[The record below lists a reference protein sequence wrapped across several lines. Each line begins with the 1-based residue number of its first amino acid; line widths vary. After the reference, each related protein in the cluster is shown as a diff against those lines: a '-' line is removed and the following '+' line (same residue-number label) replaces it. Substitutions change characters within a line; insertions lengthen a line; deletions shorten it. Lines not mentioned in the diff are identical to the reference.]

1 MKMKALI
8 ILVIMGLC
16 YDIAL
21 ILSLEK
27 IYPEQSEIT
36 FSGEIL
42 ENKNENTYI
51 VKVLE
56 NKKRSERNSL
66 PYTSR
71 IFHKE
76 YVLLQ

>member
-1 MKMKALI
+1 MKALI

-42 ENKNENTYI
+42 ENKNE
-51 VKVLE
+51 KKE
-56 NKKRSERNSL
+56 NYYNE
-66 PYTSR
+66 
-71 IFHKE
+71 II
-76 YVLLQ
+76 Q